1 MGVFSIEDTQGYGR
15 QDDAE
20 VEEKSGRHRLL
31 YRVLAHYSILVV
43 VEVVRKPKILNKAS
57 MLKQKPDLS
66 ACTILQILG

>member
-1 MGVFSIEDTQGYGR
+1 MGVFSIEDAQGHCR

-43 VEVVRKPKILNKAS
+43 VEVVRKPKILNKV
-57 MLKQKPDLS
+57 LK
-66 ACTILQILG
+66 C